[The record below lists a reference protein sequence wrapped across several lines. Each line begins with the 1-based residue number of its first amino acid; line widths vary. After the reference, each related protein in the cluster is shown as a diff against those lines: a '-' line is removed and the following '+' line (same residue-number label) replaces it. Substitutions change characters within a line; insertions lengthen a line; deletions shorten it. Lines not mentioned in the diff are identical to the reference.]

1 MKRSSC
7 ARQECWSGHVL
18 TTSAHGMKP
27 LAKGSREASNQALLG
42 TGDDLDDGRPD
53 DNEEEDRQ
61 HHRADCER
69 CLVLL
74 VGATVCLAIC
84 VHTLLLVLGR
94 LEGSLAGLWHLGEE
108 SPLGGRGC
116 GSY

>member
-1 MKRSSC
+1 MLERSCS
-7 ARQECWSGHVL
+7 HP
-18 TTSAHGMKP
+18 TSAHCMRP

-74 VGATVCLAIC
+74 VGATVCLAIR